1 MTGTLFVALD
11 ILREASKRRWMIA
24 MMVAITLL
32 LLAVALTLR
41 MEVVDGALAATRLFG
56 KSMGTDIVAP
66 EVALRPVFRGATY
79 VVFYGGLAFGILS
92 CADFAPDLFS
102 PGRIEHLLALPLR
115 RWELLGGTFLGVFGI
130 ALVSALYGS
139 SGLCL
144 VLGVKTGV
152 WTISPVIAAIAA
164 AAGFAGVYGAM
175 LASAVFVRSAALSAA
190 VGGVVFVSGILAGFR
205 DDIVLVFDE
214 GPARIVFRVLTAPLP
229 RISALADVSAR
240 FAGGEAI
247 AFSGFGRLLVGL
259 FLFGAACLALGM
271 WHFERKDF

>member
-115 RWELLGGTFLGVFGI
+115 RWELLGGTFTIAVVDVAPGSVTENRVVLRLGRARQV
-130 ALVSALYGS
+130 
-139 SGLCL
+139 
-144 VLGVKTGV
+144 
-152 WTISPVIAAIAA
+152 
-164 AAGFAGVYGAM
+164 
-175 LASAVFVRSAALSAA
+175 
-190 VGGVVFVSGILAGFR
+190 
-205 DDIVLVFDE
+205 E
-214 GPARIVFRVLTAPLP
+214 GEL
-229 RISALADVSAR
+229 
-240 FAGGEAI
+240 
-247 AFSGFGRLLVGL
+247 
-259 FLFGAACLALGM
+259 
-271 WHFERKDF
+271 